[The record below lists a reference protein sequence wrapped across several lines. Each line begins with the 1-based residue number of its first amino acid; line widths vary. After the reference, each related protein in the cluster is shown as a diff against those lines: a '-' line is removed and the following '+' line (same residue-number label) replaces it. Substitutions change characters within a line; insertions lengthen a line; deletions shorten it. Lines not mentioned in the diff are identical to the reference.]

1 MNDAEMREP
10 HRHRFRAKFWLGS
23 SHRIGCQAVALDRA
37 RSFRAAPSRWPG
49 DRPDTRPREGV
60 RFVTPSHRRPED
72 RCVQAGI
79 KAWSDYDRTSRHAGH
94 RSSMARQMSEHHRD
108 RLGDGTAL
116 PNAGR
121 WQCCPASA
129 PGATSA
135 PAGLR
140 PPTSSPT
147 RPRSLSGPPA
157 STGPASRCGPPSSPT
172 TAATACNPSPRWSR
186 SGCQDD
192 VLRRDRG
199 RGAAAAVR
207 GALRPAATPML
218 TLPTAVS
225 TAR

>member
-1 MNDAEMREP
+1 MREP
-10 HRHRFRAKFWLGS
+10 HRHRFRARFCHRLQPPDRMPGRGAGS
-23 SHRIGCQAVALDRA
+23 GLAASAPRFALA
-37 RSFRAAPSRWPG
+37 RRPPRYPAAA
-49 DRPDTRPREGV
+49 GV
-60 RFVTPSHRRPED
+60 RFVTPSHRGPED

-94 RSSMARQMSEHHRD
+94 RSSMARQMSERHRD
-108 RLGDGTAL
+108 RLGDATAL

-121 WQCCPASA
+121 WQSRCPTSA

-147 RPRSLSGPPA
+147 TPRSRSGPLA
-157 STGPASRCGPPSSPT
+157 STAPASRCGPPSSPD
-172 TAATACNPSPRWSR
+172 NRGHRLQPSPRWSR